1 MLDRKADILQNI
13 GRTLFIRKGDMVKAD
28 ISENRRKLGS
38 TFTIKMLPI
47 PLNFRG
53 PGAIFKKNA
62 TVLFSVDGEEGG
74 T

>member
-1 MLDRKADILQNI
+1 M
-13 GRTLFIRKGDMVKAD
+13 KGTA
-28 ISENRRKLGS
+28 S

-62 TVLFSVDGEEGG
+62 TVLFSVDGEKGG
-74 T
+74 AGAGHRGIDGAAVV